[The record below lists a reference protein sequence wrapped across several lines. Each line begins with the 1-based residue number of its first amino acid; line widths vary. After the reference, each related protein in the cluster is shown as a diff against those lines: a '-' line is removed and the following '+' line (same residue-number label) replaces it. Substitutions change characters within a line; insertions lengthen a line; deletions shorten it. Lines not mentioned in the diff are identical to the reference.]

1 MPARIKRRTDAKTRP
16 AIEICVKRIILLQ
29 LRLLKLRDMKAFFRL
44 ILTVLLLAAA
54 GVAAWYFWQN
64 RPQEAHQ
71 VLTRES
77 VLTQIQDLNRL
88 ESTAFHID
96 TIIKTEKKGNW
107 YALWQDS
114 QTGLFIAQGRVL
126 AGLDLNKLKAE
137 NVNVVDDKVIISLPP
152 VEILSVGLDNIEV
165 YDIKT
170 GSLGLHP
177 IDKSVFQ
184 EVQAQ
189 AKKQV
194 LESACK
200 ADILAHAQAQAQRQL
215 ETLFA
220 LTQTNVS
227 IYPAALPPCKA

>member
-1 MPARIKRRTDAKTRP
+1 MKT
-16 AIEICVKRIILLQ
+16 L
-29 LRLLKLRDMKAFFRL
+29 LRLLF
-44 ILTVLLLAAA
+44 TVFLLSAAA
-54 GVAAWYFWQN
+54 GAAWYVWQN
-64 RPQEAHQ
+64 RVQEPSHQ

-77 VLTQIQDLNRL
+77 VLTRIQNLNRL

-114 QTGLFIAQGRVL
+114 QTGLFIAQGKVL
-126 AGLDLNKLKAE
+126 AGLDLNKLNSE
-137 NVNVVDDKVIISLPP
+137 NVHVVDNKVIISLPP

-184 EVQAQ
+184 SVQEQ

-194 LESACK
+194 LAGACK
-200 ADILAHAQAQAQRQL
+200 ADILAHAQTQAQQQL

-220 LTQTNVS
+220 LTQTEVS
-227 IYPAALPPCKA
+227 IYPSALPPCKA

>member
-1 MPARIKRRTDAKTRP
+1 MK
-16 AIEICVKRIILLQ
+16 VLF
-29 LRLLKLRDMKAFFRL
+29 RLLT
-44 ILTVLLLAAA
+44 IVLLAALA
-54 GVAAWYFWQN
+54 VAAWYIWQN
-64 RPQEAHQ
+64 KQQPATQ
-71 VLTRES
+71 VLTREG
-77 VLTQIQDLNRL
+77 VLTQIQNLNRL

-126 AGLDLNKLKAE
+126 AGLDLNKLTAE
-137 NVNVVDDKVIISLPP
+137 NINVVGNKVIISLPP
-152 VEILSVGLDNIEV
+152 VEILSVNLDNIEV

-177 IDKSVFQ
+177 IDKGVFQ
-184 EVQAQ
+184 TVQEQ

-194 LESACK
+194 LASACK
-200 ADILAHAQAQAQRQL
+200 ADILSHAQIQAQQQL

-227 IYPAALPPCKA
+227 VYPAALPPCKAA

>member
-1 MPARIKRRTDAKTRP
+1 MKT
-16 AIEICVKRIILLQ
+16 LL
-29 LRLLKLRDMKAFFRL
+29 RL
-44 ILTVLLLAAA
+44 ILAALLLLA
-54 GVAAWYFWQN
+54 VAAAARYFWQKDI
-64 RPQEAHQ
+64 REHEHR

-77 VLTQIQDLNRL
+77 VLTRIQNLNRL

-114 QTGLFIAQGRVL
+114 QTGLFMAQGRVL
-126 AGLDLNKLKAE
+126 AGVDLNKLNADK
-137 NVNVVDDKVIISLPP
+137 VNVIDNKVIISLPP
-152 VEILSVGLDNIEV
+152 VEILSVSLDNIEV
-165 YDIKT
+165 YDIQT

-177 IDKSVFQ
+177 IDKNVFQ
-184 EVQAQ
+184 EVQNQ

-200 ADILAHAQAQAQRQL
+200 ADILAHAQTQAQRQL

-220 LTQTNVS
+220 LTQTEVS
-227 IYPAALPPCKA
+227 VYPAALPPCKA

>member
-1 MPARIKRRTDAKTRP
+1 
-16 AIEICVKRIILLQ
+16 
-29 LRLLKLRDMKAFFRL
+29 MKVLFR
-44 ILTVLLLAAA
+44 ILTIVLLAVLA
-54 GVAAWYFWQN
+54 VAAWYVWQN
-64 RPQEAHQ
+64 KQQPATQ
-71 VLTRES
+71 VLTREG
-77 VLTQIQDLNRL
+77 VLTQIQNINRL
-88 ESTAFHID
+88 ESTAFYID

-126 AGLDLNKLKAE
+126 AGLDLNKLTAE
-137 NVNVVDDKVIISLPP
+137 NVNVVGNKVIISLPP
-152 VEILSVGLDNIEV
+152 VEILSVNLDNIDV

-177 IDKSVFQ
+177 IDKGVFQ
-184 EVQAQ
+184 TVQEQ

-194 LESACK
+194 LASACK
-200 ADILAHAQAQAQRQL
+200 ADILSHAQIQAQQQL

-227 IYPAALPPCKA
+227 VYPAALPPCKAA